1 MSGLRRVT
9 KLRKLL
15 LLLPCDEEME
25 EMLDTGSMAEDLD
38 SPDNLVWARSDPR
51 LCGPDAAA
59 ALAELV
65 EETGTEALIIAGPS
79 ERTHGSVW
87 RERASRVDIRP
98 DRVELVPLDQ
108 QCVHVTD
115 DKGAARRRARIMI
128 ESALSRAD
136 LGIDRKAQRVQAM
149 QSVLVIGG
157 GVAGMQAAWDLADFG
172 RQAFLVERTDALGGR
187 THKLSRT
194 YPTQDC
200 KPDGCC
206 PQSCR
211 DCQFTPR
218 IDLVTSHPLIDIMFE
233 SEVRGVKGGIGG
245 YQVEVYGKDS
255 SRLLEVGAVVVATGN
270 VVYDPSDMPELLP
283 HHPDVITF
291 LELEEII
298 DWQRKEDHAWQPLR
312 RPSDG
317 KVPESIHFLQCVG
330 SRDVHH
336 GTIDCSLVCCT
347 YAIGQA
353 MDLKEMLPDTIVNI
367 HYMDLR
373 GPYRGF
379 ERHYLAAQEAGVL
392 FSRGRVVQIQ
402 SAGDHLTLSYE
413 DMDIGEPV
421 EAEADLV
428 VLSVGQLPAQGTAE
442 LSRMLGV
449 PLDEDGYIGEDNT
462 TYSLWDRRG
471 VYVVGCAAGPRGIRY
486 AVRDGR
492 EAALSIDAVLRRDLI
507 ELAEN
512 IAEVDDER
520 CVGCGQCVEVCE
532 YDAVD
537 LEERTDLRTG
547 RKYRVAVVDPRRC
560 WGCGNC
566 HATCPST
573 AIRLSGFSDDQL
585 VQEIE
590 IASGGERR

>member
-1 MSGLRRVT
+1 MPGLRKVEN
-9 KLRKLL
+9 LHKLL
-15 LLLPCDEEME
+15 LILPCHEEME
-25 EMLDTGSMAEDLD
+25 EMLDTKALAASMDDPEA
-38 SPDNLVWARSDPR
+38 LVWARSDPR
-51 LCGPDAAA
+51 LCGPDRGDG
-59 ALAELV
+59 LAELIA
-65 EETGTEALIIAGPS
+65 ETEAQALVVGGPG
-79 ERTHGSVW
+79 ERTHGTFW
-87 RERASRVDIRP
+87 RQEARLAGISP
-98 DRVELVPLDQ
+98 DRVELVPLVD
-108 QCVHVTD
+108 QCVHVTED
-115 DKGAARRRARIMI
+115 RDAARRRARIML
-128 ESALSRAD
+128 ESALARVD
-136 LGIDRKAQRVQAM
+136 HGREGLAQRVEAM

-172 RQAFLVERTDALGGR
+172 RRVYLVERTDALGGR
-187 THKLSRT
+187 AYKLSRT

-211 DCQFTPR
+211 DCMFTPR
-218 IDLVTSHPLIDIMFE
+218 IDLVESHPLI
-233 SEVRGVKGGIGG
+233 EVMLETEVTDVKGGIGG
-245 YQVEVYGKDS
+245 YSVQVTTPEF
-255 SRLLEVGAVVVATGN
+255 SRIVEVGAVVVAIGNQVFDPTG
-270 VVYDPSDMPELLP
+270 MTELLP
-283 HHPDVITF
+283 GHPDVITF
-291 LELEEII
+291 LELEELI

-347 YAIGQA
+347 YAVGQA
-353 MDLKEMLPDTIVNI
+353 HDLKDMLPDATITI
-367 HYMDLR
+367 HYMDMR

-379 ERHYLAAQEAGVL
+379 ERHYLDAQEAGVL

-402 SAGDHLTLSYE
+402 ADGDHLLVSKE

-421 EAEADLV
+421 TTEADLV
-428 VLSVGQLPAQGTAE
+428 VLSVGQLPAPGTEE

-486 AVRDGR
+486 SVRDGR
-492 EAALSIDAVLRRDLI
+492 EAALSIDAVLRRNQI

-512 IAEVDDER
+512 IAEVNDER
-520 CVGCGQCVEVCE
+520 CTGCGQCVEACE
-532 YDAVD
+532 YDAVR
-537 LEERTDLRTG
+537 LEERKDLRTG
-547 RKYRVAVVDPRRC
+547 RRYRVAVVDPRRC

-573 AIRLSGFSDDQL
+573 AIRLSGYSDDQL
-585 VQEIE
+585 VGEIE
-590 IASGGERR
+590 IASGVGR